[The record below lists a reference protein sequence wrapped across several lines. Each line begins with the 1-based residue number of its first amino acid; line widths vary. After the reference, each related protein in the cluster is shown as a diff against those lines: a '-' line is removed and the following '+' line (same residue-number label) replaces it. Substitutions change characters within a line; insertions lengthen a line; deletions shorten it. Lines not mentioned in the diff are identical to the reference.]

1 MKLYSGR
8 AATEQLRSQGR
19 EGGSTKRGARLQLS
33 AHFTLVH
40 AARLVTLLCNDSRVR
55 RIEKARGAW
64 VHSFCQDSL

>member
-40 AARLVTLLCNDSRVR
+40 AARSVTLLCNDFRVR
-55 RIEKARGAW
+55 RIE
-64 VHSFCQDSL
+64 